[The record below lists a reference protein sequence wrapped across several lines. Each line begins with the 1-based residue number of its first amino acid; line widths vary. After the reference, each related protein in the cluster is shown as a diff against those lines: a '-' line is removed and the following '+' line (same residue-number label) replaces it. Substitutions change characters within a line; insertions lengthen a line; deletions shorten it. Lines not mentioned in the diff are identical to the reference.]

1 MIPAGRSGKLVAK
14 VHTRPTQS
22 GVLSKSISVATD
34 APEAKSIR
42 LSFKFTVETMIS
54 MKPRPQI
61 FVNAVIG
68 DPASGRIL
76 MHRSDGE
83 KLEISAVRYDN
94 PDIDVVAVPID
105 PKAEKPAGF
114 KPEPG
119 DVWLVATAKDGASPG
134 NYSLKVW
141 LTTNHPKMTEVEVPV
156 TFRIK
161 SLISAHP
168 DQVRLWLQESGA
180 GPRGTLFRIIHNGGT
195 EFEVTSVSVEDETL
209 VNASLVT
216 EASSRMHNIRVEISD
231 DVKAADLGQKGKT
244 TELVIGTSEP
254 KQPEIRVPVLVAQR
268 QAVTRPGRG
277 PAELRPS
284 DIQRMGGPTKMVVP
298 QPLPTGTP
306 GVRKH

>member
-22 GVLSKSISVATD
+22 GTLSKSISVATN
-34 APEAKSIR
+34 APGAKSFR
-42 LSFKFTVETMIS
+42 LSFKFMVETMIS

-61 FVNAVIG
+61 FVNAIIG

-94 PDIDVVAVPID
+94 PDIEVAAVPFD
-105 PKAEKPAGF
+105 AEAENPAGF
-114 KPEPG
+114 KPMAG
-119 DVWLVATAKDGASPG
+119 DVWLIAKANEGASSG
-134 NYSLKVW
+134 NHSLKVW

-168 DQVRLWLQESGA
+168 EQVRLWVQEGGA
-180 GPRGTLFRIIHNGGT
+180 GPRGTLFRVIHNRGSD
-195 EFEVTSVSVEDETL
+195 FEVTSVVVEDEAL
-209 VNASLVT
+209 VTASLVAEGT
-216 EASSRMHNIRVEISD
+216 ARMHNIRVEVSED
-231 DVKAADLGQKGKT
+231 LKPADLNQNTT
-244 TELVIGTSEP
+244 TELVIGTSDP
-254 KQPEIRVPVLVAQR
+254 KQPEIRVPVVIARR
-268 QAVTRPGRG
+268 QAVTRSGRG

-284 DIQRMGGPTKMVVP
+284 DIQRMGATKAVVP

-306 GVRKH
+306 GAGKH